1 MAEKLGNWKRT
12 GMCQEFSEKDIG
24 REVTLM
30 GWVNSRR
37 NLGGLIFVWLRD
49 RSGVIQLVFDEAEK
63 KSYFADAESLRSE
76 FVIAVRGEIIAR
88 TPENYNDD
96 LPTGRIEVRVE
107 ELKILSTAITPPF
120 EIEEGSKVK
129 EELRLKYRYLD
140 LRRPDMQRNLILRNQ
155 IAMSARQY
163 LFEQGF
169 LEIETP
175 MLKRA
180 RPRARGTTLCL
191 PGASGQ
197 VLRAAPVA
205 PDF

>member
-1 MAEKLGNWKRT
+1 
-12 GMCQEFSEKDIG
+12 MCQEFSEKDIG

-107 ELKILSTAITPPF
+107 ELKILSTAITPPLK
-120 EIEEGSKVK
+120 SRKV
-129 EELRLKYRYLD
+129 
-140 LRRPDMQRNLILRNQ
+140 
-155 IAMSARQY
+155 
-163 LFEQGF
+163 
-169 LEIETP
+169 
-175 MLKRA
+175 
-180 RPRARGTTLCL
+180 PR
-191 PGASGQ
+191 
-197 VLRAAPVA
+197 
-205 PDF
+205 